1 MSCCGEPSV
10 AAARHQEA
18 MTERETRSAPGV
30 SRQIADDATDAM
42 LAALE
47 ARTGLA
53 RHDLVR
59 EAVRFSFDRQT
70 EFLSSL
76 QNVRHTQPPD
86 RSWKPGLPRW
96 LDVNVFLAVMF
107 CLGIV
112 LSLIVLLVQR

>member
-1 MSCCGEPSV
+1 
-10 AAARHQEA
+10 

-53 RHDLVR
+53 RRDLVR

-76 QNVRHTQPPD
+76 QNVRHTEPPRRFWQRD
-86 RSWKPGLPRW
+86 LPAW

-112 LSLIVLLVQR
+112 LSLIVLLAQR